1 MAVKE
6 ITRPLPPHLK
16 GRKLVKVNAR
26 VYADLIKHLLE
37 GIYNCEEL
45 AELTGLHYVTV
56 LDYTRE
62 LHKAKAV
69 HIGAWEKDARGRDV
83 IKIYR
88 MGEGRD
94 AKRQKISAAERQRRY
109 YAKQRQMRL
118 EKLILGDGSVNEG
131 RAGHDSEAGEQDAN
145 DTGNAQPAGVSQ

>member
-6 ITRPLPPHLK
+6 ITRTLPPHLK
-16 GRKLVKVNAR
+16 GRKVVKVNAR

-37 GIYNCEEL
+37 GIYNCHEL

-62 LHKAKAV
+62 LHKAKAI
-69 HIGAWEKDARGRDV
+69 HIGAWEKDPRGRDA

-88 MGEGRD
+88 MGAGRD
-94 AKRQKISAAERQRRY
+94 AKRQKVSAAERQRRY
-109 YAKQRQMRL
+109 YSKQRQMRI
-118 EKLILGDGSVNEG
+118 EKMILGEGSVNEG
-131 RAGHDSEAGEQDAN
+131 RTGQDSQSGADNVN
-145 DTGNAQPAGVSQ
+145 DTGHA